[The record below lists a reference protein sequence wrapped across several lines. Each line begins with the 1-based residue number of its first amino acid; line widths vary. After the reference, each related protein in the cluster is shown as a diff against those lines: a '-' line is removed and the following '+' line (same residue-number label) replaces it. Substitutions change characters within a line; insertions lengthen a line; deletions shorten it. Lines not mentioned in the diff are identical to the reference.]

1 MNTKATNSD
10 RIEQFKADVE
20 SGRSKASGNAAAE
33 KAIAGLGIFLMIVGV
48 VLSFGMYIQATNEDI
63 GDGTT
68 NDILIAQMS
77 QNEEMIL
84 AIAGVGVIFLGAVL
98 YLRTALMRF
107 WRFWMLRSLYQSRED
122 LDEIVAAIKER

>member
-1 MNTKATNSD
+1 MSIPAAISNPRGGPDPLAERRAD
-10 RIEQFKADVE
+10 RSLLVLCL
-20 SGRSKASGNAAAE
+20 
-33 KAIAGLGIFLMIVGV
+33 GLFFLWG
-48 VLSFGMYIQATNEDI
+48 LANNL
-63 GDGTT
+63 

>member
-1 MNTKATNSD
+1 MNTKATNND
-10 RIEQFKADVE
+10 RIDQFKADVE
-20 SGRSKASGNAAAE
+20 SGRTKASGNAAAE
-33 KAIAGLGIFLMIVGV
+33 KAIAGIGIFLMIAGV
-48 VLSFGMYIQATNEDI
+48 VLAFGMYVQANNQDI

-77 QNEEMIL
+77 QNEEQIL
-84 AIAGVGVIFLGAVL
+84 AIAGVGLIFLGAVL

-107 WRFWMLRSLYQSRED
+107 WRFWMLRSLYQNRAD

>member
-1 MNTKATNSD
+1 MNTKATNTD
-10 RIEQFKADVE
+10 RIEQFKADVA
-20 SGRSKASGNAAAE
+20 SGRTKASGNAAAE

-122 LDEIVAAIKER
+122 LDEIVEAIKER